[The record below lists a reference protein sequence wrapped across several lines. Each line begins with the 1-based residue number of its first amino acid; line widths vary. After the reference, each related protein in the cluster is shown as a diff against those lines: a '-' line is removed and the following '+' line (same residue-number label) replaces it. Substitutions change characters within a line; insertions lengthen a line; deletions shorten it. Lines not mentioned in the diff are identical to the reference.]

1 MTWLALA
8 WKWFLSTTI
17 GRWIV
22 GVGAVLAALAIAIAA
37 AFAEGRRKGANAQAT
52 KDKAK
57 DAQSLAQAAQ
67 EAVDAANVRKDVDNE
82 TAKLPDAPAQSV
94 ASADPHSAAGQLR
107 DDGWVRS
114 ETDGQNHD

>member
-1 MTWLALA
+1 MSALWA
-8 WKWFLSTTI
+8 WFLSTTI

-22 GVGAVLAALAIAIAA
+22 GVGAVLAALAVAIAS
-37 AFAEGRRKGANAQAT
+37 AFLYGRGKGKGEQAT
-52 KDKAK
+52 ADKAK

-94 ASADPHSAAGQLR
+94 ANADPATAAGQLR
-107 DDGWVRS
+107 DDGWVRP
-114 ETDGQNHD
+114 ETDGQDGH